1 MVKLR
6 LRRKGRA
13 HHPVYDIV
21 AVDGRK
27 PRDGAFLD
35 RIGFYDPN
43 ITPSEVRIDHERA
56 IYWLNVGAQPTDILR
71 RILSFE
77 GVLLRRHLTFKGKSE
92 AEIEVA
98 LEEHKKVVNDR
109 FFRNKDKRKKRKEAK
124 KIAEAE
130 EQQQQQES

>member
-13 HHPVYDIV
+13 HHPVYDII

-71 RILSFE
+71 RIMSFE

-98 LEEHKKVVNDR
+98 IEEHKKVVNDR
-109 FFRNKDKRKKRKEAK
+109 YFRNKDKRKKRKEAK

-130 EQQQQQES
+130 EQQQES

>member
-13 HHPVYDIV
+13 HHPVYDII

-56 IYWLNVGAQPTDILR
+56 IYWLSVGAQPTDILR
-71 RILSFE
+71 RIMSFE

-109 FFRNKDKRKKRKEAK
+109 YFRNKDKRKKRKEAK